1 MCTLTIIAPR
11 PSECTRDHFECGHST
26 RGHFT
31 LGFNRDEHPQRAEL
45 APAILG
51 ETRRFIAPRDAD
63 EGGAWIA
70 VNDAGI
76 ALAVLNRNEPGL
88 PDRSVAGTSRGTLV
102 PELAP
107 LGSLDEIRAGVER
120 LARGIAR
127 GFRLVATDGARVLD
141 ALGGAHAIE
150 TSLAPLVRPV
160 IRTSSGLG
168 DALVREPRT
177 ELFESTV
184 ARAPADAQAAAQRAF
199 HAHFWSDRR
208 HLSVLMDRG
217 VARTVSQTFIAVE
230 PAAVRF
236 SHALRGDGG
245 FLRAAQH
252 ELPRR

>member
-1 MCTLTIIAPR
+1 MCTLTIIVPER
-11 PSECTRDHFECGHST
+11 SQEGGRFI
-26 RGHFT
+26 

-45 APAILG
+45 APAVLG
-51 ETRRFIAPRDAD
+51 DGRRFLSPRDAD
-63 EGGAWIA
+63 EGGSWIA

-76 ALAVLNRNEPGL
+76 ALALLNRNEPGL

-107 LGSLDEIRAGVER
+107 LGSLDEIRAGVEQ

-177 ELFESTV
+177 ELFQSTV
-184 ARAPADAQAAAQRAF
+184 GQAPAGALAAAQRAF

-230 PAAVRF
+230 PTSVRL
-236 SHALRGDGG
+236 SHALRGESG
-245 FLRAAQH
+245 FLDAVHLER
-252 ELPRR
+252 PRR